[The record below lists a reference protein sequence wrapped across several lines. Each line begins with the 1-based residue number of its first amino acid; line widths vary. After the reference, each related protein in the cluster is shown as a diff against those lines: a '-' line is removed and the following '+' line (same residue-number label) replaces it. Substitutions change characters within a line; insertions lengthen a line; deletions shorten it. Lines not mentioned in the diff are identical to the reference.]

1 MNYGPAFLSGKNDCR
16 VIIENNLTI
25 RQWKEIKTLRAP
37 LNVNNPSIVPLR
49 DTRRLGLKA
58 IR

>member
-1 MNYGPAFLSGKNDCR
+1 M
-16 VIIENNLTI
+16 EE
-25 RQWKEIKTLRAP
+25 KEKTLRAP